1 MWLASVTR
9 HLRGWARG
17 IADLVAWELVDA
29 SAITVVEATMFT
41 IGRGFAVPKK
51 REGSATEIVKDSSS
65 LGYMPAHHDS
75 MTAQKHESSSP

>member
-1 MWLASVTR
+1 MTR
-9 HLRGWARG
+9 HLRGWPRG

-51 REGSATEIVKDSSS
+51 REGSATEIVKIRARLDTCP
-65 LGYMPAHHDS
+65 LI
-75 MTAQKHESSSP
+75 TI